1 MYIFVTKKNEYDK
14 EFKKRIAKRVTV
26 IITFAEF
33 TGITVSNF

>member
-1 MYIFVTKKNEYDK
+1 MNMTRNSRNELH
-14 EFKKRIAKRVTV
+14 RVTV